1 MYFDLHVRGW
11 LDIAERSMIGM
22 SVEQVQR
29 DGDVVVLTPVWHRDC
44 ALMIK
49 ISVLSFL
56 VWFDMLVYGM
66 LYEILWF
73 VFSTH
78 VLHLN
83 VDEVPLL
90 AVVESKLILLWSESL
105 VVVDQSLNLCTQ

>member
-1 MYFDLHVRGW
+1 MAPGLCPDDQDLCLVF
-11 LDIAERSMIGM
+11 LGM
-22 SVEQVQR
+22 VLYGIVWY
-29 DGDVVVLTPVWHRDC
+29 VV
-44 ALMIK
+44 
-49 ISVLSFL
+49 F
-56 VWFDMLVYGM
+56 
-66 LYEILWF
+66 WF

-105 VVVDQSLNLCTQ
+105 VVVDQSLNLFTQ